1 MPELSEIQAYFNNK
15 TFIDEMET
23 ENFLKNKEEN
33 FFEEST
39 VLSAEEEKPN
49 QKNLKEKIIEIEGK

>member
-1 MPELSEIQAYFNNK
+1 
-15 TFIDEMET
+15 MET

-49 QKNLKEKIIEIEGK
+49 